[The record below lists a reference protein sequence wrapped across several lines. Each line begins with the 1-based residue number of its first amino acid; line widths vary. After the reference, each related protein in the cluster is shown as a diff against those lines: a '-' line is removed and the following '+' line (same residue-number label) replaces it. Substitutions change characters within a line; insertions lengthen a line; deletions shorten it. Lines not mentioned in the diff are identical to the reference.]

1 MSTRTAAG
9 EPDGVVR
16 IQYPSDRLDPDT
28 MLEFLA
34 GVHVGPGAQQGV
46 G

>member
-1 MSTRTAAG
+1 M
-9 EPDGVVR
+9 VR
-16 IQYPSDRLDPDT
+16 IQYPAGAGWTADT

-34 GVHVGPGAQQGV
+34 GVHVGPDAQPGL